1 MLRYLLWCLWIF
13 TATHAGLTVEI
24 TGGQAKAFPI
34 AILDFEGDPEFA
46 PQTSQIIRNNLRT
59 TGLFE
64 VIPPASYIQ
73 TDLKFNETPRF
84 KDWQMIQARALVVGS
99 LKKRGNHLEVH
110 FQVFDTHSE
119 LLMVEGSF
127 KTKEKY
133 WRRLGHLIS
142 DVIYKRITGED
153 GYFDTK
159 IVYVAE
165 QGPQQKRERRLAI
178 MDQDGANHKFLT
190 DGKIPVI
197 TPRFSP
203 ASHTITYMEYEP
215 GSRLGKV
222 CILDLETGRH
232 EIVGHFPGITYA
244 PRFSPTGEEIILTQ
258 ALKGRSSLHVMNLKT
273 KKVRQLT
280 QATSIDTSPS
290 YSPDGSQIVFNS
302 DRGKKKHLYVM
313 NADGTNVRR
322 ISFGE
327 GVYATPVWSPK
338 GDWIAFTALVK
349 GKFHIGIMR
358 PDGSEE
364 QLISDGFLVEGPA
377 WAPNGRTLIFYNQ
390 QRWGKDGRGGKARL
404 YTIHITGNNKR
415 EVLTPG
421 DASDPAWSPYLPL
434 VGIA

>member
-1 MLRYLLWCLWIF
+1 MI
-13 TATHAGLTVEI
+13 EI
-24 TGGQAKAFPI
+24 TGGQEKAFPI
-34 AILDFEGDPEFA
+34 AILDFEGEPKFA
-46 PQTSQIIRNNLRT
+46 PQVAEIIRNNLRT

-64 VIPPASYIQ
+64 IVPPASYIQ
-73 TDLKFNETPRF
+73 TDLKLNGSPRF
-84 KDWQMIQARALVVGS
+84 KDWQLIQARGLVVGS
-99 LKKRGNHLEVH
+99 LKKNGTTLEVH

-119 LLMVEGSF
+119 MVMVEGSF

-178 MDQDGANHKFLT
+178 MDQDGANHKFIT
-190 DGKIPVI
+190 DGTPPVI

-215 GSRLGKV
+215 KSQLGKV
-222 CILDLETGRH
+222 CILDLEKGNR

-244 PRFSPTGEEIILTQ
+244 PRFSPNGEEIILTQ
-258 ALKGRSSLHVMNLKT
+258 AFKGKSSLHVMNLKT

-280 QATSIDTSPS
+280 HASAIDTSPS
-290 YSPDGSQIVFNS
+290 YSPDGNQIVFNS
-302 DRGKKKHLYVM
+302 DRGGKKQLYVM
-313 NADGTNVRR
+313 NADGSNIQR

-338 GDWIAFTALVK
+338 EDWIAFTKLLN
-349 GKFHIGIMR
+349 GKFYIGLMK

-364 QLISDGFLVEGPA
+364 RLISEGFLVESPA

-415 EVLTPG
+415 ELKTPG

-434 VGIA
+434 KEK